1 MFCKIILESTH
12 WIGLKTM
19 FKIFTVIISITPL
32 FNLNAQEISYSSKN
46 LRFKSKGITL
56 SGTVYDVKSPKAGI
70 LLVHGSGQELR
81 MKEFA
86 TTLAKSGYTVLTYD
100 KRGVGESEG
109 VYAGPEV
116 GTNNIDSTNL
126 DLLAEDVHTA
136 VNVLSQKIKNK
147 KTKIGLMGF
156 SQAGWIIPIAA
167 NKNKKV
173 DFMVIFSGAL
183 ISTKEQ
189 LRFQFYTNGD
199 TDFWKKHTE
208 KDAREHIKNDTDR
221 YEFINTDPVYTLNKL
236 SIPGLWIFGGKD
248 IQVPVNLSIEILEEL
263 NKNGKQFQHK
273 LYPDLGHNT
282 AASENQETI
291 KEALN
296 WINNL

>member
-1 MFCKIILESTH
+1 MFGKINIQSSQ
-12 WIGLKTM
+12 WIRLKTM
-19 FKIFTVIISITPL
+19 FTIFTLVISIT
-32 FNLNAQEISYSSKN
+32 FFKTNAQEISFSSKN
-46 LRFKSKGITL
+46 LRFKSKEITL
-56 SGTVYDVKSPKAGI
+56 SGTIYGVKSPKAGI
-70 LLVHGSGQELR
+70 ILVHGSGQELR

-86 TTLAKSGYTVLTYD
+86 ATLTKSGYTVLTYD

-126 DLLAEDVHTA
+126 DLLAEDVDAA

-263 NKNGKQFQHK
+263 NKKGKQFQHK

-296 WINNL
+296 WINRL

>member
-86 TTLAKSGYTVLTYD
+86 TTLAKRGYTVLTYD

-126 DLLAEDVHTA
+126 DLLAEDVNAA

-167 NKNKKV
+167 NKNKKI

-208 KDAREHIKNDTDR
+208 EDAREHIKNDTDR

-263 NKNGKQFQHK
+263 NKKGKQFQHK

-296 WINNL
+296 WINRL